1 MKPGEAD
8 WASLL
13 TEASAKVQSV
23 FETATRDDG
32 LTRVLG
38 VGASGDKT
46 LLADKMAEDELLQ
59 ALEKVEG
66 LRVLSEEA
74 GEVGY
79 RKSKTVAV
87 LDPVDGSANFE
98 RGIPFYC
105 TSAAIVEGH
114 TLRGVNFAMVRDL
127 VSGDLYLAQK
137 GKGATKNGKALRTS
151 KTARL
156 SESVVGIDMSRGDKA
171 LVNRLGPLVSAA
183 KRQVHYGANALELCL
198 VADGRI
204 EAFVDLRG
212 KMRIT
217 DFAAAYLIASE
228 AGAKVT
234 DQEGGDLD
242 PAISLG
248 DRFSFVAAAHDGLH
262 REIMKLL
269 HADR

>member
-1 MKPGEAD
+1 LRPGEAD
-8 WASLL
+8 WARLL
-13 TEASAKVQSV
+13 TDASAKVQSIIK
-23 FETATRDDG
+23 AAAHDGG
-32 LTRVLG
+32 LTGVLG

-46 LLADKMAEDELLQ
+46 LLADKRAEDELLR
-59 ALEKVEG
+59 ALEKIEG

-74 GEVGY
+74 GEAGD
-79 RKSKTVAV
+79 RGANTVAV

-98 RGIPFYC
+98 RGVPFYC
-105 TSAAIVEGH
+105 TSAAIVEGS
-114 TLRGVNFAMVRDL
+114 TLRGVNYAMIRDL
-127 VSGDLYLAQK
+127 VTGDLYLAQK
-137 GKGATKNGKALRTS
+137 GKGATKNGKALSTS
-151 KTARL
+151 KSGRL
-156 SESVVGIDMSRGDKA
+156 SESVVGIDMSRGDRV
-171 LVNRLGPLVSAA
+171 LVSKLGPLVGAA

-234 DQEGGDLD
+234 DQDGGELD

-248 DRFSFVAAAHDGLH
+248 ERFSFVAAANDGLH

-269 HADR
+269 SDDR